1 MKVRR
6 AHKIALDPTPEQ
18 TDRFNRA
25 AGTAR
30 FVWNWALAEWNRLF
44 KCGEKPNAM
53 DLKKRF
59 NAVKGDEFPWV
70 YESPRDA
77 NAQPFAD
84 LQAAFRNFFAGRARR
99 PRFKKKNKCRD
110 SFYVANDK
118 FSLDGRYVRLPKIG
132 HVKMR
137 EALRFHGKILGARVS
152 RTADRWFLSVQ
163 VETESRLLSLSKD
176 DAGES
181 QDGVI
186 GVDLGIDRLAVLSD
200 GTTFANPK
208 PLRKALRKLQRR
220 SRQLSRKVKGSANYA
235 KAARKLARLH
245 ARIADLRSDAL
256 HKLTT
261 WLVACYR
268 HVVIEDLNIKGML
281 RNGRLARAIADVGWG
296 ELRRQLAYKAEAA
309 GTVLTVADRWYP
321 SSKTCSGCGAVKT
334 DLALGDRICEC
345 ASCGLVIDRDLNAAV
360 NLERYPGLSG
370 ESDACGHLSAG
381 LVDPELVEGGGK
393 VKLGWL
399 KQEFNACSF
408 EYK

>member
-84 LQAAFRNFFAGRARR
+84 LATAFRNFFDKRAER
-99 PRFKKKNKCRD
+99 PTFKKKGKCRD

-118 FSLDGRYVRLPKIG
+118 FSLDGRSVRLPKIG

-163 VETESRLLSLSKD
+163 VETELTPL

-186 GVDLGIDRLAVLSD
+186 GVDLGLHKLAVLSD
-200 GTTFANPK
+200 GTTFDNPK
-208 PLRKALRKLQRR
+208 PLRKMLRKLRR
-220 SRQLSRKVKGSANYA
+220 LSWRLSRKVKGSANHA

-245 ARIADLRSDAL
+245 ARIAAIRADAL

-261 WLVACYR
+261 WLTAHYR
-268 HVVIEDLNIKGML
+268 HVVIEDLHVKGML
-281 RNGRLARAIADVGWG
+281 RGGRLARAIADVGWG
-296 ELRRQLAYKAEAA
+296 EFRRQLAYKGEAA
-309 GTVLTVADRWYP
+309 GVLVTVVSRWYP
-321 SSKTCSGCGAVKT
+321 SSKTCSGCGAVKS
-334 DLALGDRICEC
+334 DLTLKERVYEC
-345 ASCGLVIDRDLNAAV
+345 ASCGLIVDRDFNAAV

-381 LVDPELVEGGGK
+381 LVV
-393 VKLGWL
+393 V
-399 KQEFNACSF
+399 AAR
-408 EYK
+408 

>member
-6 AHKIALDPTPEQ
+6 AHRIALDPTDAQREQ
-18 TDRFNRA
+18 FKRA

-44 KCGEKPNAM
+44 KSGEKPNAM

-77 NAQPFAD
+77 NAQAFAD

-118 FSLDGRYVRLPKIG
+118 FSLDGRHVRLPKIG
-132 HVKMR
+132 QVKMR
-137 EALRFHGKILGARVS
+137 EALRFQGRILGARVS

-163 VETESRLLSLSKD
+163 VETELTPF

-186 GVDLGIDRLAVLSD
+186 GVDLGLDKLAVLSD
-200 GTTFANPK
+200 GTTFDNPK
-208 PLRKALRKLQRR
+208 PLRKALRKLRR
-220 SRQLSRKVKGSANYA
+220 LSRRLSRKVKGSANHA
-235 KAARKLARLH
+235 KSARHLARLH
-245 ARIADLRSDAL
+245 ARIADIRADTL

-261 WLVACYR
+261 WLVAHYR
-268 HVVIEDLNIKGML
+268 HVVIEDLHVKGML

-296 ELRRQLAYKAEAA
+296 EFRRQLAYKGEAA
-309 GTVLTVADRWYP
+309 GVPVTVVSRWYP
-321 SSKTCSGCGAVKT
+321 SSKTCSGCGAVKS
-334 DLALGDRICEC
+334 DLTLKERVYEC
-345 ASCGLVIDRDLNAAV
+345 ASCGLSVDRDFNAAV

-381 LVDPELVEGGGK
+381 LVATV
-393 VKLGWL
+393 
-399 KQEFNACSF
+399 AR
-408 EYK
+408 

>member
-18 TDRFNRA
+18 TDRFKRA

-44 KCGEKPNAM
+44 KAVEKPNAM

-59 NAVKGDEFPWV
+59 NAVKGDAFPWV

-77 NAQPFAD
+77 NAQPFED

-118 FSLDGRYVRLPKIG
+118 FSLDGRRVRLPKIG
-132 HVKMR
+132 QVKMR
-137 EALRFHGKILGARVS
+137 EALRFQGKILGARVS

-163 VETESRLLSLSKD
+163 VETDLTPF

-186 GVDLGIDRLAVLSD
+186 GVDLGVDRLAVLSD

-208 PLRKALRKLQRR
+208 PLRKGLRKLQRL

-256 HKLTT
+256 PQADDVARRLLPARRHRGSERQGHAAQQTVGSRHRRRRLGRVPAATGLQGRGSRRAGHGRQP
-261 WLVACYR
+261 LVS
-268 HVVIEDLNIKGML
+268 EQQDML
-281 RNGRLARAIADVGWG
+281 R
-296 ELRRQLAYKAEAA
+296 LRRRQERLDAE
-309 GTVLTVADRWYP
+309 GPCLRVH
-321 SSKTCSGCGAVKT
+321 
-334 DLALGDRICEC
+334 
-345 ASCGLVIDRDLNAAV
+345 LVRTRRRPRL
-360 NLERYPGLSG
+360 
-370 ESDACGHLSAG
+370 
-381 LVDPELVEGGGK
+381 
-393 VKLGWL
+393 
-399 KQEFNACSF
+399 
-408 EYK
+408 

>member
-6 AHKIALDPTPEQ
+6 AHRIALDPTDEQ
-18 TDRFNRA
+18 REQFKRA

-44 KCGEKPNAM
+44 KSSEKPNAM

-77 NAQPFAD
+77 NARPFAD
-84 LQAAFRNFFAGRARR
+84 LQAAFRNFFDKRAER
-99 PRFKKKNKCRD
+99 PKFKKKGKCRD

-118 FSLDGRYVRLPKIG
+118 FSLDGRSVRLPKIG

-137 EALRFHGKILGARVS
+137 EALRFHGKIIGARVS

-163 VETESRLLSLSKD
+163 VETKPTPF

-181 QDGVI
+181 QAGVI
-186 GVDLGIDRLAVLSD
+186 GVDLGLHKLAVLSD
-200 GTTFANPK
+200 GTTFDNPK
-208 PLRKALRKLQRR
+208 PLRKMLRKLRR
-220 SRQLSRKVKGSANYA
+220 LSWRLSRKVKGSANHA

-245 ARIADLRSDAL
+245 ARIADIRADAL

-261 WLVACYR
+261 WLVAHYR
-268 HVVIEDLNIKGML
+268 HVVIEDMHVKGML

-296 ELRRQLAYKAEAA
+296 EFRRQLAYKGEAA
-309 GTVLTVADRWYP
+309 GVPVTVVSRWYP
-321 SSKTCSGCGAVKT
+321 SSKTCSGCGAVKS
-334 DLALGDRICEC
+334 DLTLKDRVYEC
-345 ASCGLVIDRDLNAAV
+345 ASCRLIVDRDFNAAV

-381 LVDPELVEGGGK
+381 LVVVAARCNSGG
-393 VKLGWL
+393 
-399 KQEFNACSF
+399 
-408 EYK
+408 